1 MGLTAFFLG
10 LAAFFRVARRGM
22 RKAIWR
28 LRNRLIAAYL
38 FIAVVP
44 VVLILTL
51 AGFAGWAV
59 IGQMAV
65 YLVNTELTHREQALL
80 FQAEAQA
87 TFPSRD
93 PSASMNR
100 MVAMTRRSF
109 PNFEVLVTGEH
120 ELRVPPESTLNHPSS
135 EWKQASGLILRQEG
149 KSQRLYAWAHVPT
162 SSEHVPPRVEEVTV
176 VAPITQDLL
185 STLVSGLGDVNY
197 VPLHESSLVVVPGQ
211 THKSHI
217 PAARNSLDFPLTGF
231 YPIEIPTWESPNAK
245 RQLVLTVSTR
255 ISAVLGTVFQKLDW
269 AEMALTG
276 FIVVG
281 ILFFIVEMASLV
293 AGVQLS
299 RSITG
304 AVHEIYEGTQHV
316 KDGDFS
322 YRIPVKGNDQLA
334 ELGSSFNTMTANG
347 ALAA

>member
-1 MGLTAFFLG
+1 MKKGLGGAWRRLGFVEKAFLVMLVVWLALYFSGISSLAQSLVG
-10 LAAFFRVARRGM
+10 LAAFFLALAALFRLARRGM

-44 VVLILTL
+44 IVLILTL
-51 AGFAGWAV
+51 VGIAGWAL

-65 YLVNTELTHREQALL
+65 YLVNTELTHRERALL
-80 FQAEAQA
+80 FQAETQA
-87 TFPSRD
+87 SFPSRD
-93 PSASMNR
+93 PSTSMNR
-100 MVAMTRRSF
+100 MAFVTRRAF

-197 VPLHESSLVVVPGQ
+197 VPLHESSQIG
-211 THKSHI
+211 
-217 PAARNSLDFPLTGF
+217 R
-231 YPIEIPTWESPNAK
+231 
-245 RQLVLTVSTR
+245 
-255 ISAVLGTVFQKLDW
+255 
-269 AEMALTG
+269 
-276 FIVVG
+276 
-281 ILFFIVEMASLV
+281 
-293 AGVQLS
+293 
-299 RSITG
+299 
-304 AVHEIYEGTQHV
+304 
-316 KDGDFS
+316 
-322 YRIPVKGNDQLA
+322 
-334 ELGSSFNTMTANG
+334 
-347 ALAA
+347 